1 MAKKYNTGSKERAI
15 RMMAMCA
22 IRDQEA
28 LIDALTPPMHLMKRP
43 DDETQKSIDE
53 CKLWIED
60 FKRIAR
66 SVTANAVAHGPADG
80 PAG

>member
-28 LIDALTPPMHLMKRP
+28 LIDALTPPRHLMKRP

-66 SVTANAVAHGPADG
+66 SVTANAVAQPTGKAQL
-80 PAG
+80 